1 MYQGLHVVLILSPA
15 RTRMMSTSMSIIH
28 THRSSLIEA
37 MSSNTQT
44 LGQTPSTA
52 GAAAAALK
60 LYNIYCG
67 RKEKLL
73 FSDMLFYEIVS
84 DNLEDELLNYSSW

>member
-1 MYQGLHVVLILSPA
+1 MHQGIHIVLILSPA
-15 RTRMMSTSMSIIH
+15 RPRITSTSMSIIH
-28 THRSSLIEA
+28 THRSSLIAA

-52 GAAAAALK
+52 RAAAAALK